1 MLINVRVS
9 TNAKQVQVTKID
21 DDSYEVRIDERAIEG
36 RANNRLLE
44 ILSKHFGVPKS
55 RITIIRGAKSRDK
68 QIEIILEKS

>member
-1 MLINVRVS
+1 MLINDHVS
-9 TNAKQVQVTKID
+9 TNAKQAQLTKIEN
-21 DDSYEVRIDERAIEG
+21 DSYEVRIDERAIEG

-68 QIEIILEKS
+68 LIEIILEKS

>member
-1 MLINVRVS
+1 MLINVHVS
-9 TNAKQVQVTKID
+9 TNAKQAQLTKID
-21 DDSYEVRIDERAIEG
+21 NDSYEVRIDERAIEG

-68 QIEIILEKS
+68 LIEIILEKS

>member
-21 DDSYEVRIDERAIEG
+21 DDSYEVRIDERASEG
-36 RANNRLLE
+36 RANNSLLE
-44 ILSKHFGVPKS
+44 ILSNHFGVPIS

-68 QIEIILEKS
+68 LIEIILEKS

>member
-21 DDSYEVRIDERAIEG
+21 NDSYEVRIDERAIEG

-68 QIEIILEKS
+68 LIEIILEKS